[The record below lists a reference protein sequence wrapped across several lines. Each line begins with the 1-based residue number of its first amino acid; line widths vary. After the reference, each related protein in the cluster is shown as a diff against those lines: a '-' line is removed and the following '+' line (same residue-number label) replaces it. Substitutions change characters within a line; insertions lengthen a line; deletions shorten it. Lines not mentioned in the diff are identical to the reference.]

1 MLGAL
6 IGAGSR
12 LLGGYLNQKN
22 ASRNIAMQ
30 REFATTGIQRRAE
43 DAAKAGISKLY
54 ALGAN
59 TQSFSPVAVGG
70 LGSGIAEAGQDIG
83 RAIDATANPAA
94 RGGKL
99 ATELATAQIEGVR
112 LDNQIKQAELLS
124 KSNLASQPGQPP
136 AILDDETVSMVP
148 GQGNAAIKLQKRIAP
163 AGYTPQKS
171 FGVSPEIDM
180 YRTKYGFSPEVPS
193 ELGEAQESQPL
204 AAAQWFIRN
213 KIMPGISEAYKTFPY
228 PPPDG
233 SYWQFN
239 PVLGEYTLRKGRQ
252 PSWEAVMEKLRR

>member
-6 IGAGSR
+6 IGAGSK
-12 LLGGYLNQKN
+12 LLGGLMSHRQ
-22 ASRNIAMQ
+22 AERNIDLQ

-70 LGSGIAEAGQDIG
+70 MGGGIAEAGQDIG

-99 ATELATAQIEGVR
+99 ATQLATEQIKGVQ
-112 LDNQIKQAELLS
+112 LDNQLKQAELLS
-124 KSNLASQPGQPP
+124 KSNLANQPGQPP
-136 AILDDETVSMVP
+136 AILDNETVPMVA

-204 AAAQWFIRN
+204 AAAQWFMRN
-213 KIMPGISEAYKTFPY
+213 KIMPAIADSYKTFPY
-228 PPPDG
+228 PPPEG
-233 SYWQFN
+233 HYWQFN
-239 PVLGEYTLRKGRQ
+239 PVLGEYTLRKGAQ
-252 PSWEAVMEKLRR
+252 PSWEGVMEKLRR